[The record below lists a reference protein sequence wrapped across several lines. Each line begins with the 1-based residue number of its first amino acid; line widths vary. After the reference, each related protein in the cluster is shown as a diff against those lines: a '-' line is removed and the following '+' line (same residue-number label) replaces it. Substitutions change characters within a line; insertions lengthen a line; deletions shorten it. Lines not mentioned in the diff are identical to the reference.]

1 MGTTSRRSRL
11 RRFRSFLWPYRWS
24 FAAAALLLALEIPL
38 SASIPLIAQRFFD
51 RALPARDLGLAVR
64 LCLLIA
70 GVSLAAEGANA
81 LHGLLLNRLR
91 LGFGFRLRLSVFRH
105 AQRLPLS
112 YFADRDTGYLM
123 ARQTEDVTAVED
135 IFAETTLRAIADAI
149 RAALFVGLLLYL
161 DVVLSLTAFLVVAVL
176 AVLIAAIS
184 RPLRA
189 ASGRLRESSAQVSAA
204 LHDTLSGHA
213 LVQAAAGESR
223 IRSIFARHLSA
234 LMRDQ
239 FRRDSMGLLSVR
251 VSRFGTSIGV
261 SVSLLV
267 GVWRILGGSLTVGGM
282 FAFFLYIGRLYDAVN
297 NLAAANPAIQK
308 ALASAD
314 RLTEILDAEPAI
326 RDLPGA
332 RELPIRRGAIA
343 FRRVSFSYRPGL
355 PVLREVD
362 LEARPGE
369 TVALVGPSGAGKST
383 LVSLIPRL
391 LDADGGAVEI
401 DGVDIRGYRLLS
413 LRRQVA
419 LVPQEIFLLNRS
431 VRENLTF
438 GLPGGRRIS
447 GERIREAAAAA
458 NAHDFIQALPD
469 GYDTMIGERGVKL
482 SGGERQRLAIARE
495 LLRDPRILILD
506 EATSHL
512 DAESERLVQEAL
524 EKLKRDRTTFVI
536 AHRLSTILDADQIL
550 VLDGGRIAARG
561 SHGVLLRESVLYRNL
576 YETQF
581 DIPRARS
588 QSA

>member
-1 MGTTSRRSRL
+1 MSAVPRRSRL
-11 RRFRSFLWPYRWS
+11 RRFKRFLWPYRWS
-24 FAAAALLLALEIPL
+24 FAGAALFLALEIPF

-70 GVSLAAEGANA
+70 GVSLVAEGANA

-105 AQRLPLS
+105 VQRLPLA
-112 YFADRDTGYLM
+112 YFSDRDTGYLM
-123 ARQTEDVTAVED
+123 ARQTEDVSAVED
-135 IFAETTLRAIADAI
+135 VFAETTLRAVADAI

-161 DVVLSLTAFLVVAVL
+161 DVVLSLTAFLVVVVL
-176 AVLIAAIS
+176 AGLIAAIS
-184 RPLRA
+184 GPLRA
-189 ASGRLRESSAQVSAA
+189 ASGRLRESSAQMNAV

-213 LVQAAAGESR
+213 LVQSAAGEIR
-223 IRSIFARHLSA
+223 IRSIFSRHLSA

-239 FRRDSMGLLSVR
+239 FRRDSMGLLSTR
-251 VSRFGTSIGV
+251 ISRFGTSIGV

-267 GVWRILGGSLTVGGM
+267 GIWRILDGSLTVGGM

-297 NLAAANPAIQK
+297 NLAAANPAIQR

-314 RLTEILDAEPAI
+314 RLAEVLDAEPSI

-332 RELPIRRGAIA
+332 RDLPVRRGAVT
-343 FRRVSFSYRPGL
+343 FRGVSFAYRPDL

-391 LDADGGAVEI
+391 FDTGGGRIEI
-401 DGVDIRGYRLLS
+401 DGVDVRDYRLLS

-438 GLPGGRRIS
+438 GLSGARRVTD
-447 GERIREAAAAA
+447 ERIREAARAA
-458 NAHDFIQALPD
+458 NADDFIQALPD
-469 GYDTMIGERGVKL
+469 GYGTMIGERGVKL

-524 EKLKRDRTTFVI
+524 EKLKQNRTTFVI

-581 DIPRARS
+581 DAPRARGHG
-588 QSA
+588 A